1 MNGFIFRVCA
11 HHGEPIVMNGSGV
24 RHVAGIGVENPVTGD
39 QVTNDPDNPVIKDL
53 GNKGQECDYDIG
65 ALIADFEDE
74 YGCKVNYD
82 YDINPRQGDIR
93 VFEFDVFEP
102 SWPSEDEAKD
112 VVDDLSERLTDWA
125 EGYPRGR

>member
-1 MNGFIFRVCA
+1 MNGFIFRVSA
-11 HHGEPIVMNGSGV
+11 HHGEPVIMNGCGV
-24 RHVAGIGVENPVTGD
+24 RNVTGIGVENPVMGD
-39 QVTNDPDNPVIKDL
+39 QVTNDPDNPVITDL
-53 GNKGQECDYDIG
+53 SNKGQECDYDIG